1 MVKPTIAGP
10 RFSETY
16 LRCETDSKWGNWS
29 YLGQELRV
37 IVMGDL

>member
-16 LRCETDSKWGNWS
+16 FRRETGSKLGNWS
-29 YLGQELRV
+29 YLCQELGI